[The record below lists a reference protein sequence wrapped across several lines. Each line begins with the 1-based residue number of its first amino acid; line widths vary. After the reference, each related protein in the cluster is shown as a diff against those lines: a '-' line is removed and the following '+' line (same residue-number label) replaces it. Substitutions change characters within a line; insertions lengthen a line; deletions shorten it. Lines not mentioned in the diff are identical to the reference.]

1 MAAKRDALPP
11 FSDSV
16 LAKESLLHWYES
28 IYSQF
33 SSVSH
38 YDRYSIE
45 LLGIQPA
52 PDGTLVFAGQPHWPK
67 LPLPARRRSG
77 KRPRAAGREV
87 TDRAPV
93 QSTRGRGSCSCGE
106 ATVSTH
112 GVAIVAKMRRL
123 SRNRRKYVP
132 APAAAPRCPSKPSAA
147 SQACCIAIS

>member
-52 PDGTLVFAGQPHWPK
+52 PDGTLVLAAQAHWPK
-67 LPLPARRRSG
+67 LPSMA
-77 KRPRAAGREV
+77 AAGAQAKRQ
-87 TDRAPV
+87 AP
-93 QSTRGRGSCSCGE
+93 TRCW
-106 ATVSTH
+106 
-112 GVAIVAKMRRL
+112 
-123 SRNRRKYVP
+123 
-132 APAAAPRCPSKPSAA
+132 
-147 SQACCIAIS
+147 

>member
-52 PDGTLVFAGQPHWPK
+52 PDGTLVLAALPHWPK
-67 LPLPARRRSG
+67 LPSLVWISSG
-77 KRPRAAGREV
+77 A
-87 TDRAPV
+87 
-93 QSTRGRGSCSCGE
+93 
-106 ATVSTH
+106 ATV
-112 GVAIVAKMRRL
+112 
-123 SRNRRKYVP
+123 
-132 APAAAPRCPSKPSAA
+132 AP
-147 SQACCIAIS
+147 